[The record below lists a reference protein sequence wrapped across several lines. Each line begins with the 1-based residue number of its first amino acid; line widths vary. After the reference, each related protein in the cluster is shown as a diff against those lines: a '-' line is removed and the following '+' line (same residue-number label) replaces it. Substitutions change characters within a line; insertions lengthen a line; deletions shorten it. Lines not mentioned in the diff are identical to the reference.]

1 MRLKT
6 TGMLV
11 IGLVSVALMPLYAQD
26 QGGSLTADK
35 LFDPAHLVEVRIKIA
50 EADWDVLTSQGRT
63 FVEALGKTPMERP
76 FTYFNASAVIDGVA
90 FEGVRVRKKGF
101 IGSLDEERPSLKIRF
116 AKDAPISGVDRLTLN
131 NNKQD
136 RSLLSQYLGYK
147 LFNQVGIISPRC
159 NLAKVTVNGQYLGIY
174 SHVESVRAPFLQRS
188 FGDSSGDLFEGT
200 VADLFV
206 DRLERFELKTKT
218 TDLKTLK
225 RVATIL
231 KKKRLDVRA
240 LDRVLDVDAFI
251 RYWAME
257 SLTGFWDGYANNQNN
272 YFMYRDP
279 KKARFYFIPWGLD
292 DAFTNS
298 FPIPPYRLKIKS
310 VHGSGLLPIR
320 LYANSKMRERY
331 LQTLVGLLRD
341 HWKEEAI
348 LADMDRME
356 KLLEGSIP
364 REQGDFPK
372 ALAKVRRFVQRRRAV
387 MERELDKWPLEVRT
401 EPKIPVYFKTLGTAV
416 GTFSTKWNDKAPSDP
431 FSNGKAELKLILDGK
446 EVQLKVV
453 GVSAERST
461 MGEERPRPPAIVFS
475 GKRRSG
481 GKRVTV
487 AFGLSIG
494 RFRPTD
500 GETVKVEGVMFEG
513 FAFDAMQWM
522 TGEAS
527 FEKASMK
534 NGDPV
539 VGRVSLAIV
548 KMVGGE

>member
-1 MRLKT
+1 MHSRT
-6 TGMLV
+6 MWMSV
-11 IGLVSVALMPLYAQD
+11 IGLILVARMPLSAQD
-26 QGGSLTADK
+26 QTGSLTAEK
-35 LFDPAHLVEVRIKIA
+35 LFDPTHLVEVRIELP
-50 EADWDVLTSQGRT
+50 EADWRTLSGQGRT

-76 FTYFNASAVIDGVA
+76 FTYFTGSAVIDGVR
-90 FEGVRVRKKGF
+90 FKSVRVRKKGF

-116 AKDAPISGVDRLTLN
+116 AKGAPVSGVDRLTLN

-147 LFNQVGIISPRC
+147 LFNEAGLIAPRC
-159 NLAKVTVNGQYLGIY
+159 NLAKVTVNGKYLGIY
-174 SHVESVRAPFLQRS
+174 SHVESVRAPFLEHR

-218 TDLKTLK
+218 TNLAALK
-225 RVATIL
+225 RIATIL
-231 KKKRLDVRA
+231 KRKRLDVSA
-240 LDRVLDVDAFI
+240 LRRVLDVDTFI
-251 RYWAME
+251 RFWAME

-272 YFMYRDP
+272 YYMYRDP
-279 KKARFYFIPWGLD
+279 KKAKLYFIPWGLD

-310 VHGSGLLPIR
+310 VHGSGLIPIR
-320 LYANSKMRERY
+320 LYANVKMRKLY

-341 HWKEEAI
+341 HWDEEAM
-348 LADMDRME
+348 LADLDRME
-356 KLLEGSIP
+356 KLLEGAIS
-364 REQGDFPK
+364 RQQGDFPK
-372 ALAKVRRFVQRRRAV
+372 AFARVKRFIQRRRAV

-401 EPKIPVYFKTLGTAV
+401 EPKIPVYFKTTGTAV

-446 EVQLKVV
+446 EVPLKVV

-500 GETVKVEGVMFEG
+500 GKTVKVEGVMFEG

-548 KMVGGE
+548 KMVGGG